1 VGGLRL
7 IMKQY
12 RLTYETKGVRV
23 VDVWVNE
30 DLLPENFDLYDPDKQ
45 DEVLYS
51 LQYKAQEVFQDNH
64 HGKCVN
70 VLPVLQLKA
79 VKNES

>member
-1 VGGLRL
+1 
-7 IMKQY
+7 MKQY

-30 DLLPENFDLYDPDKQ
+30 DLLPENFELYDPDKQ

-64 HGKCVN
+64 YGKCVN